1 MSLRAFA
8 LGLLLAVVASALLVV
23 YAVHRNRVQFVA
35 LQQAQEQR
43 DELNVEWGQL
53 QLEESAW
60 GTQARVE
67 QVARKKLDMRMP
79 RQKEIVV
86 IRP

>member
-1 MSLRAFA
+1 MSLRWAN
-8 LGLLLAVVASALLVV
+8 LLLALAVIASALAVV
-23 YAVHRNRVQFVA
+23 YAVHRNRVQFVELQA
-35 LQQAQEQR
+35 LQQTR

-67 QVARKKLDMRMP
+67 QVARERLNMRSP
-79 RQKEIVV
+79 RPDEIVV
-86 IRP
+86 VKP

>member
-8 LGLLLAVVASALLVV
+8 MGLVLAVVASALLVV

-67 QVARKKLDMRMP
+67 QVARARLNMRMP
-79 RQKEIVV
+79 RQEEIVV
-86 IRP
+86 VRP